1 VADQDPLRQLRSLVE
16 TAEHEARPLPVEE
29 VRARGTRRR
38 RWRHAAVAGGVLAV
52 ALAVGGGAVLSG
64 SGRSAL
70 DPPPIARQGPVT
82 AAPSRVR
89 TVTSTNLITSSDLP
103 APEGGGTVGEYRAN
117 ARPLNRVSVCL
128 PDGWGQLG
136 ATAAVSRSYKE
147 VYPDRPALAGPLADE
162 PSSYAVA
169 LQFPDAAA
177 AAAALHTYEGWVED
191 CRAGRG
197 PGTRLGVLEQ
207 LGFDWT
213 RVPAP
218 GGRGEVAE
226 VVYRKPGSPSQD
238 AYWESTGLTLVRDR
252 LMVTVHVFYSS
263 ESSFVLDATT
273 TDGGFAHP
281 QLGLVRAA
289 AKRLAR

>member
-1 VADQDPLRQLRSLVE
+1 VADHDPLQELRSLLQ
-16 TAEHEARPLPVEE
+16 AGEHQARPLPVEE

-38 RWRHAAVAGGVLAV
+38 RRRHAAVAGGVLAV
-52 ALAVGGGAVLSG
+52 ALVVVGGGLLDSASRSSLDEPPVARSG
-64 SGRSAL
+64 A
-70 DPPPIARQGPVT
+70 VT
-82 AAPSRVR
+82 AAPSAVR
-89 TVTSTNLITSSDLP
+89 TVTAANLIAGSDLP
-103 APEGGGTVGEYRAN
+103 APEGGGTVEEYRDN
-117 ARPLNRVSVCL
+117 ARPLDRVSVCL
-128 PDGWGQLG
+128 PDGLGDLG
-136 ATAAVSRSYKE
+136 ATAALARSYKE
-147 VYPDRPALAGPLADE
+147 VYPDRPGLEGPLADA

-177 AAAALHTYEGWVED
+177 AAEARQTYEGWLDD

-197 PGTRLGVLEQ
+197 AGADLEVLEQ
-207 LGFDWT
+207 LGSDWT

-218 GGRGEVAE
+218 GGKGEVAE
-226 VVYRKPGSPSQD
+226 VVYREPGSASQD
-238 AYWESTGLTLVRDR
+238 AYWESTGLTLVGDR
-252 LMVTVHVFYSS
+252 LMVTVHVFYGS

>member
-1 VADQDPLRQLRSLVE
+1 
-16 TAEHEARPLPVEE
+16 
-29 VRARGTRRR
+29 
-38 RWRHAAVAGGVLAV
+38 
-52 ALAVGGGAVLSG
+52 
-64 SGRSAL
+64 
-70 DPPPIARQGPVT
+70 
-82 AAPSRVR
+82 
-89 TVTSTNLITSSDLP
+89 VTSANLITGSDLP
-103 APEGGGTVGEYRAN
+103 ALEGGGTVAEYRDN
-117 ARPLNRVSVCL
+117 ARPVDRVSVCL
-128 PDGWGQLG
+128 PDGLAPLG

-147 VYPDRPALAGPLADE
+147 VYPDRPALEGPLADE

-177 AAAALHTYEGWVED
+177 AAAALRTYEGWVED

-197 PGTRLGVLEQ
+197 AGADLEVLEQ
-207 LGFDWT
+207 LGFAWT

-226 VVYRKPGSPSQD
+226 VVYREPGSHSQD
-238 AYWESTGLTLVRDR
+238 AYWESTGLTLVGDR

>member
-1 VADQDPLRQLRSLVE
+1 MADQDPLQQLRSLVE
-16 TAEHEARPLPVEE
+16 TVEHEARPLPVEE

-38 RWRHAAVAGGVLAV
+38 RRRHAAVAGGVLAV
-52 ALAVGGGAVLSG
+52 ALAVGGGTLLSSG
-64 SGRSAL
+64 GRSSL

-82 AAPSRVR
+82 AAPSPVR
-89 TVTSTNLITSSDLP
+89 TVTSANLITGSDLP
-103 APEGGGTVGEYRAN
+103 ALEGGGTVAEYRDN
-117 ARPLNRVSVCL
+117 ARPVDRVSVCL
-128 PDGWGQLG
+128 PDGLGPLG

-147 VYPDRPALAGPLADE
+147 VYPDRPALEGPLAEE

-169 LQFPDAAA
+169 LQFPDAATA
-177 AAAALHTYEGWVED
+177 ASALQTYEGWVED

-197 PGTRLGVLEQ
+197 AGADLEVLEQ
-207 LGFDWT
+207 LGFAWT

-226 VVYRKPGSPSQD
+226 VVYREPGSRSQD
-238 AYWESTGLTLVRDR
+238 AYWESTGLTLVGDR